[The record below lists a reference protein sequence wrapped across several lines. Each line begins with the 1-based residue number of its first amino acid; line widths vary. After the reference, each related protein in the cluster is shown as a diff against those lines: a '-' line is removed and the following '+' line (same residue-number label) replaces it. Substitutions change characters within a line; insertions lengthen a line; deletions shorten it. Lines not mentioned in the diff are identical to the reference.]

1 MERSLLVLDE
11 KTSPWFS
18 FLEEFFEDTPAKI
31 LKIYEAR
38 EVSLGLDP
46 NYQDILFANPALLSP
61 ALIQKIR
68 SFRAGEPRFRAFQIG
83 KAVTTLPKDLFDTAF
98 EESGSFTEFQRGLVE
113 HLPLPEKLHLLVVD
127 NEPEIGNMIREF
139 LERRVHPSFQVDY
152 ASNGEI
158 GLQKMREAKPDVVIL
173 DIKMPVKDGREVYQ
187 EMVDKKMQIPAII
200 FFDAISGEE
209 ISEIRRIGKPA
220 IVEKGS
226 RQSHLAELVALIKK
240 KAYFG

>member
-1 MERSLLVLDE
+1 MERRLLVLDK

-18 FLEEFFEDTPAKI
+18 FLEEFFEDTAVTI

-38 EVSLGLDP
+38 EVFLGLDK
-46 NYQDILFANPALLSP
+46 NYQDIFFANPGLLSP
-61 ALIQKIR
+61 ALIQKLR
-68 SFRAGEPRFRAFQIG
+68 AFHASQSGFRVFQIG
-83 KAVTTLPKDLFDTAF
+83 KTVNALPKDLFNALF
-98 EESGSFTEFQRGLVE
+98 EERGSFTEFQRELVE
-113 HLPLPEKLHLLVVD
+113 YLPLPEKLHLLVVD

-152 ASNGEI
+152 ASNGEK

-173 DIKMPVKDGREVYQ
+173 DIKMPVKDGREVYR
-187 EMVDKKMQIPAII
+187 EMVDKKLKIPVII

-226 RQSHLAELVALIKK
+226 HQSHLAELVALIKK